1 VETGPS
7 GRWLAQCCVREAAL
21 LPIHKIEDILSG
33 VARSDIEKL
42 NPAHRQRLAQALR
55 HIADIA
61 DPPATPAEPEPG
73 VLADLRDGQQLE

>member
-1 VETGPS
+1 
-7 GRWLAQCCVREAAL
+7 VRKAAL
-21 LPIHKIEDILSG
+21 LPIHKIDDILSG

-42 NPAHRQRLAQALR
+42 NPAHRQWLAQALR

-61 DPPATPAEPEPG
+61 DPPPATPAEPEAG